1 MLTEHPRPTACG
13 TLAVGGRPR
22 STWINHVKDQLT
34 NRKASAWQKQ
44 CSCCSW
50 QKCNFMNKE
59 NNGTEHFPL
68 FFLSC
73 LLSILL
79 WKSIKFR
86 LWGCQTLHLL
96 ALLGGFLLKIQNAF
110 SVLPLTFS
118 SLGQHWLH
126 NGSALEFSVYT
137 IGWSSVRS
145 SIVLLN
151 ILRCWLIGVFYL
163 SLQILVVD
171 QNSQTTCEEN

>member
-1 MLTEHPRPTACG
+1 MSKISSLTEKHQHDKSSA
-13 TLAVGGRPR
+13 AAAHGRSAILWTR
-22 STWINHVKDQLT
+22 RIMGLSTFHY
-34 NRKASAWQKQ
+34 
-44 CSCCSW
+44 
-50 QKCNFMNKE
+50 
-59 NNGTEHFPL
+59 

-110 SVLPLTFS
+110 SVIPLAFS
-118 SLGQHWLH
+118 SLGQHWLY
-126 NGSALEFSVYT
+126 NDSALEFSVYT

-151 ILRCWLIGVFYL
+151 ILHCWLIGVFYL